1 MWNDNK
7 EIKNDNDLI
16 KIEGE
21 LIKKIRYS
29 INTYKGEIVYLSSK
43 VPEITVKEIEKSNI
57 KKGLD
62 LVEVSKSANPP
73 VFKIMDSGKMK
84 YEENKKAKANVK
96 RGPKQKDIIFK
107 IGIQDNDFKIKVNKI
122 TEFLEKG
129 HRVNV
134 SVSLKGRQQY
144 HSDIGVELVQRA
156 IQAAAATYELH
167 DAVISTQGK
176 LISTVLTR
184 K

>member
-1 MWNDNK
+1 MINNK
-7 EIKNDNDLI
+7 QNRGYMNNTVRLI
-16 KIEGE
+16 GTDGQQLGIMQYILAKREAE
-21 LIKKIRYS
+21 
-29 INTYKGEIVYLSSK
+29 TQ
-43 VPEITVKEIEKSNI
+43 
-57 KKGLD
+57 GLD